1 MRKRAIKATDTRT
14 RTEPGAFHPFLLS
27 QRSPWIPGDELFK
40 EIVSPSS
47 MAKRAPRG
55 TRVRAKETVRLG
67 GLEVTN
73 QTANSILVKK
83 TTKGVVV
90 TDCCLEEQGM

>member
-1 MRKRAIKATDTRT
+1 M
-14 RTEPGAFHPFLLS
+14 
-27 QRSPWIPGDELFK
+27 DELFN
-40 EIVSPSS
+40 ENAISGS
-47 MAKRAPRG
+47 MAKGAAGG
-55 TRVRAKETVRLG
+55 TRIPAKKTVRLE

-83 TTKGVVV
+83 TAKGLVV

>member
-1 MRKRAIKATDTRT
+1 
-14 RTEPGAFHPFLLS
+14 
-27 QRSPWIPGDELFK
+27 
-40 EIVSPSS
+40 
-47 MAKRAPRG
+47 MAKGDARG
-55 TRVRAKETVRLG
+55 TRVRAKQTIHLG

-83 TTKGVVV
+83 TAKGLVV